1 MRHSLHDFQGGY
13 ATSVPSP
20 LMKTNE
26 LLVATNC
33 HWENKLIKRRG
44 YLTQTSQ
51 FAGRVVVGMFRTA
64 ISGTFEM
71 ILAVSDEVAGLEFF
85 CGDDDTYTKIGSYTG
100 PHAQRVE
107 FAQLGQFIGITTGVD
122 WPLLIRYVNDQY
134 TLDFMESD
142 DIRIRASQ
150 EWYVG
155 QITYENQEETFSP
168 VVNLDTSFELIA
180 LQTGSGFIISSDR
193 LFNQVTFSDLS
204 RSQVPGTF
212 TYAYSNN
219 DTWVPFIPT
228 EEPDWIEGG
237 TGTLAFDLPHE
248 DGQLLWNVS
257 DDPSRSTVH
266 QRYAIKVTREGNTDA
281 LWSGGIEVSL
291 TQYLRVVMG
300 FTYGTD
306 IVSHNSRFQIASG
319 NVVNFSPVNSVR
331 DWRSDEI
338 EYFQDGGVGIQKM
351 VSFPNALIVMKED
364 AIYALSGNSYQTY
377 QKRMVTK
384 EGTIAPRSV
393 VVMDQEVY
401 YLSRDGIRGWN
412 GTQSVILTKHIR
424 NDIPFDRN
432 ACAMNYDRHYWISF
446 PLTGH
451 AIRFDPDTAYRRENG
466 DAHVSC
472 FKYTNYR
479 FNQLIYASAN
489 ADSGYVYGSSVTDGL
504 CRLDVGTT
512 DNGQPITSHMQTLF
526 FSYNQAGSDKR
537 LGRIKVELIPSGV
550 YVFSVLADHG
560 ERAIAIPIDSG
571 SGPYPYVEEVS
582 LPYDMDGK
590 NVSFSISHAGSGKAE
605 INGIHIEQFRRQY

>member
-1 MRHSLHDFQGGY
+1 MR
-13 ATSVPSP
+13 
-20 LMKTNE
+20 TNE

-33 HWENKLIKRRG
+33 HWEHKLIKRRG
-44 YLTQTSQ
+44 YLTLTSQ
-51 FAGRVVVGMFRTA
+51 FDGRQVVGMFRSA
-64 ISGTFEM
+64 ISGQFEM
-71 ILAVSDEVAGLEFF
+71 ILAISDEVGGLEFYS
-85 CGDDDTYTKIGSYTG
+85 GDDDTYSKIGSYTG
-100 PHAQRVE
+100 PHANRVE

-122 WPLLIRYVNDQY
+122 WPLLIRYTNDQY
-134 TLDFMESD
+134 TLTYMESD

-155 QITYENQEETFSP
+155 QIVYENQEQIFSP
-168 VVNLDTSFELIA
+168 VTNFNTPVELISQDA
-180 LQTGSGFIISSDR
+180 DSGCIISSDR
-193 LFNQVTFSDLS
+193 LFNQITFSDLS
-204 RSQVPGTF
+204 MLQTAGSF
-212 TYAYSNN
+212 TYAYSYN
-219 DTWVPFIPT
+219 DNWIPFTPR
-228 EEPDWIEGG
+228 EEPDWMSGG
-237 TGTLAFDLPHE
+237 SGTLAFDLPHQ
-248 DGQLLWNVS
+248 DGQLLWQVAN
-257 DDPSRSTVH
+257 DPTRQTVDR
-266 QRYAIKVTREGNTDA
+266 RYAIKITRSSAGDPLWVTN
-281 LWSGGIEVSL
+281 IEVAL
-291 TQYLRVVMG
+291 TQYLRVVLG

-331 DWRSDEI
+331 DWRSDEV

-364 AIYALSGNSYQTY
+364 AIYALTGNSYQTY

-393 VVMDQEVY
+393 VVMDQELY

-424 NDIPFDRN
+424 DDIPFDRD

-446 PLTGH
+446 PHSGH
-451 AIRFDPDTAYRRENG
+451 TIRFDPDTAYRRDNG

-479 FNQLIYASAN
+479 FTQLIYASGN
-489 ADSGYVYGSSVTDGL
+489 ADTGFVYGSSQSDGL

-512 DNGQPITSHMQTLF
+512 DNGEPISSHMQTIF
-526 FSYNQAGSDKR
+526 FSYNQGGSDKR

-560 ERAIAIPIDSG
+560 ERAIAIPVDSG
-571 SGPYPYVEEVS
+571 SGDYPYIEELS

-590 NVSFSISHAGSGKAE
+590 NISFSLSHAGTGGAG
-605 INGIHIEQFRRQY
+605 IHGIHIEQYRRQY